1 MVKGFIIRSKLQ
13 NKYIMTGKDYK
24 QYINNY
30 SDDLLRYLAKNLQD
44 IDEAKDILQ
53 DTFIALWENRTRIEN
68 NKVKSWLFTVA
79 HNKMLK
85 LIRHNKIKQNVFDSE
100 FVRQENETTIK
111 QSIENMQQIDYLL
124 SKLNQTQ
131 RQCLTLKE
139 WNGFSIKEIS
149 QIVNI
154 SEQNVKINIFR
165 AKIKLKEIA
174 QNDRI

>member
-1 MVKGFIIRSKLQ
+1 MVKGFISKSKIQ
-13 NKYIMTGKDYK
+13 DKYIMTGKDYK
-24 QYINNY
+24 RHINNY

-53 DTFIALWENRTRIEN
+53 DAFIALWENRTKIEN
-68 NKVKSWLFTVA
+68 AKVKSWLFTVA

-85 LIRHNKIKQNVFDSE
+85 LIRHNKVRQNVLDNGFIQ
-100 FVRQENETTIK
+100 QENERTIK
-111 QSIENMQQIDYLL
+111 QDIENVQQIDYLL
-124 SKLNQTQ
+124 SKLNPTQ

-139 WNGFSIKEIS
+139 WNGFSIKEIA
-149 QIVNI
+149 QIINI
-154 SEQNVKINIFR
+154 SEQNVKVNIFR